1 MSTPRER
8 RGERWVAGW
17 LTISIACSVLF
28 AVAFALGGNPQLE
41 GVGLGGALL
50 ALAAALIVWSRAL
63 IPPRTVEDAHLPLTH
78 AAAERADAANL
89 IVEGTSEIVG
99 RRVWLVRFACAAA
112 GVLGVAGLF
121 PLRGLGPNPK
131 GRVGETNWRRGL
143 RFVRED
149 GSAVNADALEVGSVV
164 TVFPEGSVG
173 PDKFADM
180 GNDAVMLVR
189 VQENALHMPPDRAD
203 WTPRGFVAYSK
214 VCTHAGC
221 PVALYREGPQQLM
234 CPCHQSTF
242 DVTDGGTVVFG
253 PAARSLPQ
261 LPVAL
266 DADGTLR
273 AGGTMSGFIG
283 PESWENA

>member
-1 MSTPRER
+1 MSSPRER
-8 RGERWVAGW
+8 HGERWAAGW
-17 LTISIACSVLF
+17 LTLSMACSVLF
-28 AVAFALGGNPQLE
+28 AATFARGGQPQLE
-41 GVGLGGALL
+41 GIGLGGAFL

-63 IPPRTVEDAHLPLTH
+63 IPPRTVEDPHLPLAHPAT
-78 AAAERADAANL
+78 EQGDAANL
-89 IVEGTSEIVG
+89 IVEGSAEIVG

-121 PLRGLGPNPK
+121 PIRGLGPNPN
-131 GRVGETNWRRGL
+131 GRLGETNWRRGL

-149 GSAVNADALEVGSVV
+149 GSAVSADALEVGSVV
-164 TVFPEGSVG
+164 TVFPEGAVG
-173 PDKFADM
+173 PDKIVDM
-180 GNDAVMLVR
+180 ANDAVMLVR
-189 VQENALHMPPDRAD
+189 VQENALRMPPDRTG
-203 WTPRGFVAYSK
+203 WTPNGFVAYSK
-214 VCTHAGC
+214 ICTHAGC

-261 LPVAL
+261 LPVEL

-273 AGGTMSGFIG
+273 AGGPMSGFIG
-283 PESWENA
+283 PESWEHA